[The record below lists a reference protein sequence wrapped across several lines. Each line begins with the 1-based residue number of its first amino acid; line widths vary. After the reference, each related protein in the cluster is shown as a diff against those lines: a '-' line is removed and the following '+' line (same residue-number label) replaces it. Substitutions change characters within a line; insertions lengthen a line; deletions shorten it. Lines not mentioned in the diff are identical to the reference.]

1 MSSKRLPESEDE
13 ISDEVREYIDVLH
26 DRIQFLTQELEEAER
41 TVLELEQDCVTT
53 KGDNDDIVAL
63 DLNEET
69 AASRLVR
76 YAGFL
81 GGRFDEDE
89 ERVKKLLEDLTS
101 KFDEYIDSSDDLHE
115 VSLAL
120 LILFLKHEEM
130 AR

>member
-1 MSSKRLPESEDE
+1 MSSQQPSEFEGEVSED
-13 ISDEVREYIDVLH
+13 VREYIDVLH

-41 TVLELEQDCVTT
+41 TILELEQEGMTASA
-53 KGDNDDIVAL
+53 GDETIVL
-63 DLNEET
+63 DLSEND

-81 GGRFDEDE
+81 GDRFDEDQECVE
-89 ERVKKLLEDLTS
+89 ELLEDLTTQ
-101 KFDEYIDSSDDLHE
+101 FDEHIDSTNDLHE
-115 VSLAL
+115 VSLTL